1 MKNDSA
7 IKHDVE
13 EELRW
18 EPEVDDTDIAV
29 KIHNGVATLTGFVG
43 SYAQK
48 YRAGNAAKR
57 VAGVTALAN
66 DIEVRLTA
74 GEGVPDPQLAR
85 DAVAALKAE
94 LPISWEEIKPTVQ
107 NGKVSLEGTVEWH
120 YQRERAERAM
130 HNLRGV
136 VSVRNSIRVKP
147 RAAVTD
153 GLKEKI
159 AAAFRRNAQIDAD
172 AISIEEHHGAIT
184 LRGKVHSWA
193 EHEQAYSTAW
203 AAPGVT
209 YVNNEINVVS

>member
-18 EPEVDDTDIAV
+18 EPQVDDTDISV
-29 KIHNGVATLTGFVG
+29 KINHGVVTLTGFVG
-43 SYAQK
+43 CYAQK

-66 DIEVRLTA
+66 DIEVRLTPA
-74 GEGVPDPQLAR
+74 EGVPDPQLAR
-85 DAVAALKAE
+85 DAIAALKIE

-120 YQRERAERAM
+120 YQRERAEQAM
-130 HNLRGV
+130 HHLRGV

-147 RAAVTD
+147 RVIVTD
-153 GLKEKI
+153 GLKDKI
-159 AAAFRRNAQIDAD
+159 AAAFRRTAQVAAD
-172 AISIEEHHGAIT
+172 SISIEEHHGAIT
-184 LRGKVHSWA
+184 LRGKVPSWA
-193 EHEQAYSTAW
+193 EREHAYRPAW
-203 AAPGVT
+203 SAPGVT
-209 YVNNEINVVS
+209 HVSNESNVVS

>member
-1 MKNDSA
+1 MKTDNA
-7 IKHDVE
+7 IKSDVE
-13 EELRW
+13 AELRW

-29 KIHNGVATLTGFVG
+29 KINNGVVTLTGFVG
-43 SYAQK
+43 SYPQK
-48 YRAGNAAKR
+48 YRAGSAAKR
-57 VAGVTALAN
+57 VGGVTALAN
-66 DIEVRLTA
+66 DIEVRLSV
-74 GEGVPDPQLAR
+74 GESVPDPQLAR

-136 VSVRNSIRVKP
+136 VSVRNSIKVKP
-147 RAAVTD
+147 SVVAT

-172 AISIEEHHGAIT
+172 TIAIEEHHGEIT
-184 LRGKVHSWA
+184 LRGSVHSWA
-193 EHEQAYSTAW
+193 EREQAFSTAW
-203 AAPGVT
+203 SAPGVT
-209 YVNNEINVVS
+209 HVSNEINVVS

>member
-18 EPEVDDTDIAV
+18 EPEVDDTDIAI
-29 KIHNGVATLTGFVG
+29 KIHNGVATLTGFVS

-48 YRAGNAAKR
+48 YRAANAAKR
-57 VAGVTALAN
+57 VAGVMALAN
-66 DIEVRLTA
+66 DIEVRLTP
-74 GEGVPDPQLAR
+74 GEGVSDPQLAR

-94 LPISWEEIKPTVQ
+94 LPRSWEEIKPTVQ
-107 NGKVSLEGTVEWH
+107 NGKVALEGTVEWH
-120 YQRERAERAM
+120 YQRERAEQAM

-147 RAAVTD
+147 RVVVTD
-153 GLKEKI
+153 GLKDKI

-172 AISIEEHHGAIT
+172 SISIEEHHGEIT

-193 EHEQAYSTAW
+193 EREQAYSTAW
-203 AAPGVT
+203 SAPGVT
-209 YVNNEINVVS
+209 YVSNEINVVS